1 MKKSF
6 LPFCVGLIASFSAS
20 AQYDFGVTDLAVISY
35 VTGSEVSPDDDITI
49 GDTLDIA
56 VSVTNFGSDAVLG
69 TTIYFVYDV
78 GAGTELASWEV
89 DAENAPFAVGE
100 TVVITLIDEVLT
112 ADFAQGAID
121 ICFATDMADGDPDND
136 QTCQSFNMVPGTGIV
151 ESLVNDDIY
160 FANNA
165 LNYQLTVP
173 QDVVMTIYNLN
184 GQAVDQARLLAG
196 STRYEL
202 AALQNGFYMVQ
213 LQSNEGTYVQRMVK
227 Y

>member
-35 VTGSEVSPDDDITI
+35 ATGSEVTPDDDITI
-49 GDTLDIA
+49 GDTLDIT

-69 TTIYFVYDV
+69 TSIYFVYDV

-100 TVVITLIDEVLT
+100 TVVITLVDEVLT
-112 ADFAQGAID
+112 TDFAQGSID
-121 ICFATDMADGDPDND
+121 FCFATDMADGDPDND
-136 QTCQSFNMVPGTGIV
+136 QTCQSFNMVPSTGIV
-151 ESLVNDDIY
+151 ERLVNDDIY

-165 LNYQLTVP
+165 LNYQLRAHH
-173 QDVVMTIYNLN
+173 DMVMTIYNLN
-184 GQAVDQARLLAG
+184 GQVVDQARLLAS
-196 STRYEL
+196 STRHEL
-202 AALQNGFYMVQ
+202 AGLPNGFYMVQ
-213 LQSNEGTYVQRMVK
+213 LQSNEGTYVQK
-227 Y
+227 IAKF